1 MLISAVQVLAGFGA
15 LAKHQLA
22 RRVGVAPAAVN
33 AVAQRLSSLP
43 IYPGRW
49 RCSRPDTLVMPGLL
63 VNRSRTVRPRLDD
76 R

>member
-1 MLISAVQVLAGFGA
+1 MLISAVQVLAGFGV
-15 LAKHQLA
+15 LAEHQLA

-33 AVAQRLSSLP
+33 AVAQLLSSRP

-49 RCSRPDTLVMPGLL
+49 RCSTPRHPGDA
-63 VNRSRTVRPRLDD
+63 RTARQREPYAAPRLDD